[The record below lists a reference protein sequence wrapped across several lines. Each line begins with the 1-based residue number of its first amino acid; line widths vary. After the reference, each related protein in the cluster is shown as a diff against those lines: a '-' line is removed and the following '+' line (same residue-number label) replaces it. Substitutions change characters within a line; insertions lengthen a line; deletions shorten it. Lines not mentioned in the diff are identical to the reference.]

1 MRIEV
6 AGCTDTGRVREQNED
21 AIASD
26 ENQGIVVLADGM
38 GGCQAGEVASALAVD
53 LIVEMLTH
61 PFTSWFQSSKNQE
74 SNKGF
79 QKTTLQLK
87 QVIQKTNRKLY
98 KFATGKKQ
106 FQGMGTTVVV
116 AIFFEQWVGIA
127 HVGDSR
133 LYRLRDGDLCQLTR
147 DHTVVQE
154 LVDAKLLSPQQA
166 SHDSRKHLITRALG
180 IEKKVLI
187 DLQEQEVFTQD
198 LYLLCSDGLYDMLED
213 HEIKSVLTDTSLS
226 LQQAAHLLI
235 DMANEKG
242 GEDNISLL
250 IVRPLFSQP
259 AWFERLFF

>member
-1 MRIEV
+1 MRIEI
-6 AGCTDTGRVREQNED
+6 AGCTNLGRVRERNED

-38 GGCQAGEVASALAVD
+38 GGYQAGEVASTLAVD
-53 LIVEMLTH
+53 FIVEMLTH
-61 PFTSWFQSSKNQE
+61 PLSAWFHSTKNQAGD
-74 SNKGF
+74 NNF
-79 QKTTLQLK
+79 QKMTLQLK

-98 KFATGKKQ
+98 KIATEKKQ
-106 FQGMGTTVVV
+106 FQGMGTTVVA
-116 AIFFEQWVGIA
+116 AIFFERWVAIA

-133 LYRLRDGDLCQLTR
+133 MYRLRDESWCQLTK

-154 LVDAKLLSPQQA
+154 LIEAKLLPPQQA
-166 SHDSRKHLITRALG
+166 RHDSRRHLITRALG
-180 IEKKVLI
+180 VGKEVAI

-198 LYLLCSDGLYDMLED
+198 IYLLCSDGLYDMLED
-213 HEIKSVLTDTSLS
+213 HEIKSVLSNTSLS

-259 AWFERLFF
+259 GWLERLFF